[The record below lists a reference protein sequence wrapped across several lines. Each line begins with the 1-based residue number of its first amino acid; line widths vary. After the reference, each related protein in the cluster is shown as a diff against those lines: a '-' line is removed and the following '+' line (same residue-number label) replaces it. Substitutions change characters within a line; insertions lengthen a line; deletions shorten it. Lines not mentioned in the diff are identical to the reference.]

1 MLSAY
6 LAIKISFIKIL
17 LSVEFWNTMI
27 NVQTPELRKCTYL
40 VTTLGGCT
48 PTTKWRVLD
57 TRVDALH
64 IRTLPLL
71 TLIVDRKTQNHQQNK
86 THRPPLYLRVTTPS
100 THTRQI
106 LPTIIL
112 PPHHGFSVSPNGLVS
127 ISAGWSSVLILC
139 ILISLVT
146 STWYRKWWRRQF
158 KCLVRGR
165 YFFSFAISIAPAL
178 SSILDL
184 MKRWLI

>member
-27 NVQTPELRKCTYL
+27 NVQAPELRKCTYL

-71 TLIVDRKTQNHQQNK
+71 TLIVDRKTQNQQQNK
-86 THRPPLYLRVTTPS
+86 THRSPLYLRVTTPS

-112 PPHHGFSVSPNGLVS
+112 PPHHGFSVSTEG
-127 ISAGWSSVLILC
+127 
-139 ILISLVT
+139 
-146 STWYRKWWRRQF
+146 
-158 KCLVRGR
+158 
-165 YFFSFAISIAPAL
+165 FFAQWLGKYIC
-178 SSILDL
+178 
-184 MKRWLI
+184 WLIFSVDFVYTYFSSHLNMIPKVMKTTV